1 MFSKSESKKLREDFW
16 ISFGKSYPTKWIL
29 YNTKI
34 KDFSF
39 KFYFDTSKAMVTL
52 DIESKDLEKR
62 INLWEKVISLK
73 SVLLDDYLPTAQFE
87 EYTFLENQTEIS
99 RIYVRLDQVSIH
111 NKNTWQHTMI
121 FMNEHMKKFEAFFN
135 DFEAVFID

>member
-16 ISFGKSYPTKWIL
+16 ISFGKSYPKKWIL

-39 KFYFDTSKAMVTL
+39 KFYFDTSKAMVAL

-73 SVLLDDYLPTAQFE
+73 SVLIADYL
-87 EYTFLENQTEIS
+87 LR
-99 RIYVRLDQVSIH
+99 RIYLFRKPDRNFQNLCTFRSGKYSQ
-111 NKNTWQHTMI
+111 
-121 FMNEHMKKFEAFFN
+121 
-135 DFEAVFID
+135 

>member
-73 SVLLDDYLPTAQFE
+73 SVLVDDYLPTAQFE

-111 NKNTWQHTMI
+111 NKNTWQQTMI

>member
-16 ISFGKSYPTKWIL
+16 ICFGKSYPTKWIL

-111 NKNTWQHTMI
+111 NKNTWQQTMM

>member
-73 SVLLDDYLPTAQFE
+73 SVLVDDYLPTAQFE

-99 RIYVRLDQVSIH
+99 RIYVCLDQVSIH
-111 NKNTWQHTMI
+111 NKNTWQQTMI

>member
-73 SVLLDDYLPTAQFE
+73 SVLVDDYLPTAKFE

-111 NKNTWQHTMI
+111 NKNTWQQTMI

>member
-73 SVLLDDYLPTAQFE
+73 SVLVDDYLPTAQFE

-99 RIYVRLDQVSIH
+99 RIYVCLDQVSIH
-111 NKNTWQHTMI
+111 NKNTWQQTMI

-135 DFEAVFID
+135 DFETVFID